1 MNEQAKRTTFFG
13 ACPHDCPDT
22 CAMIYEVDDGKLVNV
37 KGNKEHPIT
46 RGGLCVK
53 LKDFH
58 DHHHNPDRLMYPL
71 RRVGPKGSAQRRQQF
86 ERITWDE
93 AISEIGRRWREII
106 AEYGAQAIMPQ
117 SYLGNMGLV
126 QGINSGDPFFNR
138 LGSTVNEKTY
148 CTSGSSTAWLLT
160 HGPTGGV
167 DPESFV
173 HCKYIVIWACNSIST
188 NLHHWPF
195 VLEAQKR
202 GAKVVV
208 IDFYK
213 SRTAKAGDWHIC
225 PKPGTDGALALA
237 IINSMVEQ
245 GVVDQDYVDNHTY
258 GWPELKARAAEFT
271 LEYVEKVTGVKAAD
285 IAKFAREFATSQPSA
300 IRIGVAIERSAGGAQ
315 AARAV
320 YAIPAVA
327 GSWRHVGGGMLQL
340 PLWDFPVDWVKAAR
354 PDWIKPGTRVVN
366 NLRLGQALNGEMK
379 LDPPIKS
386 MFVFCTNPVSQSP
399 ETNKI
404 VEGLKREDLF
414 TVVAEH
420 FITDT
425 AKYADIILPS
435 AMAGEAEDMMW
446 SWGHFYFTYNREGR
460 RPARRMQADER
471 HVAAAWPKEMGF
483 DDPVFKMTDSELCAA
498 YINWDDP
505 KMGGID
511 MEYFKQHGYYRID
524 VGSADTR
531 TPHAEGKFPTPSG
544 KVELL
549 LHDAKNFVAGR
560 RSAPCTR
567 ASRTAPRRSAARL
580 RAGAR
585 IAGDQPRPRQA
596 LSAQH
601 HLAEEPRLPQLV
613 LRQRAAQDQKPRRAV
628 RDDLA
633 GGRRE
638 AQHPRGRSGARA
650 QRPRRLRGRRAR
662 DRRRQ
667 SRHRRRDA
675 RLLALAQSL
684 RRLGELDLVG
694 RLVGPRPRAD
704 VLRQPRRGH
713 ARQLTRAPRFGR
725 SWKPAAH
732 TAVLFL

>member
-1 MNEQAKRTTFFG
+1 MNEVAKHQTFHG

-22 CAMIYEVDDGKLVNV
+22 CAMDYHVRDGRLIDV
-37 KGNKEHPIT
+37 KGKKNHPFT
-46 RGGLCVK
+46 QGGLCVK
-53 LKDFH
+53 LKDFA

-71 RRVGPKGSAQRRQQF
+71 RRVGPKGSGPNGGNNF

-106 AEYGAQAIMPQ
+106 AEHGSQAIMPQ

-173 HCKYIVIWACNSIST
+173 HCKYIVIWACNTIST

-195 VLEAQKR
+195 VLEARKH

-208 IDFYK
+208 VDSYR
-213 SRTAKAGDWHIC
+213 SRTAKGADWHIC

-237 IINSMVEQ
+237 IINSLAEQ
-245 GVVDQDYVDNHTY
+245 GLVDQDYVDNFAL
-258 GWPELKARAAEFT
+258 GWPELKERAAEFP
-271 LEYVEKVTGVKAAD
+271 LELAETITGVKADD

-354 PDWIKPGTRVVN
+354 PDFIKPGTRVVN
-366 NLRLGQALNGEMK
+366 NLRLGQALTGEMA

-386 MFVFCTNPVSQSP
+386 LFVFLTNPVSQSP

-420 FITDT
+420 FINDT

-446 SWGHFYFTYNREGR
+446 SWGTFYFTYNQKAVEPPGECKPTSDLWRLL
-460 RPARRMQADER
+460 
-471 HVAAAWPKEMGF
+471 AAEMGF
-483 DDPVFKMTDSELCAA
+483 DEPVFKMTDSELCAA
-498 YINWDDP
+498 YLNWDDP
-505 KMGGID
+505 KMRGAD
-511 MEYFKQHGYYRID
+511 MAYFKEHGFLKID

-531 TPHAEGKFPTPSG
+531 APHAEGKFPTPSG
-544 KVELL
+544 KIEFLL
-549 LHDAKNFVAGR
+549 PDHKNFVAGPFR
-560 RSAPCTR
+560 AMYEGEQDGSPIDPLPGYVPKRESPEDSPELAKRYPLNIISPKSHGFLNSCYANEPHKIKGQGEQFVMISPQDAAKRSIREGDPVRVSNARGSFEGVARVTDDVNPGIVVATLGYW
-567 ASRTAPRRSAARL
+567 RSL
-580 RAGAR
+580 N
-585 IAGDQPRPRQA
+585 
-596 LSAQH
+596 
-601 HLAEEPRLPQLV
+601 
-613 LRQRAAQDQKPRRAV
+613 
-628 RDDLA
+628 
-633 GGRRE
+633 
-638 AQHPRGRSGARA
+638 RSDG
-650 QRPRRLRGRRAR
+650 
-662 DRRRQ
+662 
-667 SRHRRRDA
+667 SVNSISSDA
-675 RLLALAQSL
+675 WSG
-684 RRLGELDLVG
+684 LG
-694 RLVGPRPRAD
+694 
-704 VLRQPRRGH
+704 
-713 ARQLTRAPRFGR
+713 RAPTFSDNLVEVAR
-725 SWKPAAH
+725 
-732 TAVLFL
+732 VN

>member
-1 MNEQAKRTTFFG
+1 MNEQLNPAKTFFG

-46 RGGLCVK
+46 RGTLCVK

-71 RRVGPKGSAQRRQQF
+71 RRVGPKGTGPNGGNNF
-86 ERITWDE
+86 ERITWEE
-93 AISEIGRRWREII
+93 AISEIGRRWRDII

-148 CTSGSSTAWLLT
+148 CTSGSSSAWLLT
-160 HGPTGGV
+160 YGPTGGV

-208 IDFYK
+208 VDSYK

-225 PKPGTDGALALA
+225 PRPGTDGALAMGV
-237 IINSMVEQ
+237 INSMIEQ
-245 GVVDQDYVDNHTY
+245 GLVDQDYVDKY
-258 GWPELKARAAEFT
+258 VVGFPELKERAKEFT
-271 LEYVEKVTGVKAAD
+271 PEYVEQVTGVKAAD
-285 IAKFAREFATSQPSA
+285 VVKFAREFATSQPSA

-320 YAIPAVA
+320 YAIPALA

-354 PDWIKPGTRVVN
+354 PDFIKPGTRVVN
-366 NLRLGQALNGEMK
+366 NLRLGQALNGEMQ

-386 MFVFCTNPVSQSP
+386 LFVFCTNPVSQSP

-420 FITDT
+420 FINDT
-425 AKYADIILPS
+425 AKYADIILPA

-446 SWGHFYFTYNREGR
+446 SWGHFYFTYNQKAVDPPGECKPTSDMWRLL
-460 RPARRMQADER
+460 
-471 HVAAAWPKEMGF
+471 AAEMGF
-483 DDPVFKMTDSELCAA
+483 DDAVFKMTDSELMRGLHQLGRPEDGRHRHELLQGARLLPDRCRPGRYAHAA
-498 YINWDDP
+498 R
-505 KMGGID
+505 GR
-511 MEYFKQHGYYRID
+511 Q
-524 VGSADTR
+524 V
-531 TPHAEGKFPTPSG
+531 PHAVGQGRAAARTTRGTSSR
-544 KVELL
+544 
-549 LHDAKNFVAGR
+549 R

-567 ASRTAPRRSAARL
+567 ASRTARCWIRC
-580 RAGAR
+580 RAT
-585 IAGDQPRPRQA
+585 
-596 LSAQH
+596 
-601 HLAEEPRLPQLV
+601 
-613 LRQRAAQDQKPRRAV
+613 
-628 RDDLA
+628 
-633 GGRRE
+633 
-638 AQHPRGRSGARA
+638 
-650 QRPRRLRGRRAR
+650 
-662 DRRRQ
+662 
-667 SRHRRRDA
+667 SRCA
-675 RLLALAQSL
+675 NL
-684 RRLGELDLVG
+684 RRPI
-694 RLVGPRPRAD
+694 RSWPSAIRSTSSRPRAT
-704 VLRQPRRGH
+704 RSS
-713 ARQLTRAPRFGR
+713 TRATPTSRTR
-725 SWKPAAH
+725 SNCRASSSC
-732 TAVLFL
+732 